1 MQFSRINVIASTY
14 PSYSYYAKII
24 KKPEVPE
31 NIFNGA
37 QAYDILCDIIT
48 SVQHLRNL
56 GSEHHCQYIYAPMPP
71 HLPLEIKQTEEIMD
85 QWIKAYKALEASPKN
100 PERDHRTS
108 NTIPTKTIMTQYLAA
123 RIELSMVI
131 YTEELAYDDFT
142 DIYNEIN
149 ERAANIIASPKYL
162 RSVGSFG
169 IIQPLWL
176 VANKCR
182 DWKIRLRAIELLNK
196 SGGQGLWT
204 GRSIA
209 AGALWVAEKEHIDED
224 GNFHEFV
231 PEERRLRR
239 LEVATGLLKKSVSII
254 GARRDVDG
262 QFTYVT
268 DVVSCVPG
276 SKEVHGGDLGYFRA
290 RWKAY
295 TMSIPSTDSTP
306 T

>member
-1 MQFSRINVIASTY
+1 
-14 PSYSYYAKII
+14 
-24 KKPEVPE
+24 
-31 NIFNGA
+31 
-37 QAYDILCDIIT
+37 
-48 SVQHLRNL
+48 
-56 GSEHHCQYIYAPMPP
+56 MPP
-71 HLPLEIKQTEEIMD
+71 HLPLKIKQTEEIMD
-85 QWIKAYKALEASPKN
+85 QWFKAYKALEASPKT
-100 PERDHRTS
+100 PMKDPRVS

-123 RIELSMVI
+123 RIELSMII

-142 DIYNEIN
+142 EMYNEIN
-149 ERAANIIASPKYL
+149 DRAANIIANPNYL
-162 RSVGSFG
+162 HSVGSFG

-182 DWKIRLRAIELLNK
+182 DWKIRNRAINLLNK

-204 GRSIA
+204 GRSMA
-209 AGALWVAEKEHIDED
+209 AGAEWVAEKEHIDED

-239 LEVATGLLKKSVSII
+239 LEIASGLLKKSVSII

-276 SKEVHGGDLGYFRA
+276 VKEVHGGDLAYFEA

-295 TMSIPSTDSTP
+295 MTSIPSTRGTP